1 MSDVMEGIV
10 VSGIQ
15 QLGIGVENVSEA
27 WKWYRK
33 HLGMDIKVFDDSA
46 TASLMLP
53 YTGGLPR
60 NRHAVL
66 ALNMNGG
73 GGFEIWQYT
82 DRIPQPPSFTR
93 LSVIWESLPRK
104 SKPEMHGKLMCSS
117 LRKNCR

>member
-1 MSDVMEGIV
+1 MEGVV

-15 QLGIGVENVSEA
+15 QLGIGVENVAEA

-60 NRHAVL
+60 NRHAFL

-73 GGFEIWQYT
+73 GGFEIV
-82 DRIPQPPSFTR
+82 DVVCDGRGF
-93 LSVIWESLPRK
+93 K
-104 SKPEMHGKLMCSS
+104 
-117 LRKNCR
+117 KN